1 MVELEFNKT
10 AGSFNVKSLIASSGE
25 ETIDNMIIDTVKNVL
40 DMNLKTNMTIF
51 GSMSGNPVLVIR
63 L

>member
-1 MVELEFNKT
+1 MIELEFNK
-10 AGSFNVKSLIASSGE
+10 ASGGFNVKSMIASSGE
-25 ETIDNMIIDTVKNVL
+25 ESIDNIIIDTVKNVL

-51 GSMSGNPVLVIR
+51 DSMSGNPVLVIR